1 MTTTVLLNDIDKI
14 KAFVDILNQYKS
26 CDFNLVA
33 GGYKINAK
41 SIMGI
46 FSLDLQ
52 KALTLEMDGN
62 TELLAEVS
70 EALKVFH

>member
-1 MTTTVLLNDIDKI
+1 MTTTVLFNDIDKL
-14 KAFVDILNQYKS
+14 KAFVDIL
-26 CDFNLVA
+26 NLVA